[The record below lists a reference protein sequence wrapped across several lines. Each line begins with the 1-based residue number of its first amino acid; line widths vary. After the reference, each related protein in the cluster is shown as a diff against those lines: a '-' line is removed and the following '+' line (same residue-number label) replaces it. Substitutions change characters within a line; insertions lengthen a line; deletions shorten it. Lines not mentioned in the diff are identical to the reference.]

1 MSPGEVLTA
10 FAALMTVIGVPVGI
24 LFREVIR
31 SKDHQIEACRADCAR
46 EIEALQA
53 AHLRELIDRDRQI
66 EGLNVTESRLIEMAL
81 RSTAAGER
89 VALTAEKVIGR
100 TR

>member
-1 MSPGEVLTA
+1 MSPAEVL
-10 FAALMTVIGVPVGI
+10 AALGVLMGIIGLPVGI

-31 SKDHQIEACRADCAR
+31 SKDRQVEACREDCVRALATLA
-46 EIEALQA
+46 EA
-53 AHLRELIDRDRQI
+53 HVRELADKDRQI
-66 EGLNVTESRLIEMAL
+66 EGLNITESRLIEMAL